1 MRNQAGPDKGRS
13 QGDGKRDLEDVVPD
27 GTQAT
32 AIMSTHGGADGGRSH
47 GGGRADNSRGPTNGC
62 GAGGGGA

>member
-1 MRNQAGPDKGRS
+1 MGR
-13 QGDGKRDLEDVVPD
+13 DRRDLEHAAPG

-32 AIMSTHGGADGGRSH
+32 AVMATHGGADGGRSH
-47 GGGRADNSRGPTNGC
+47 VGGRAYVSRGPTNGS

>member
-1 MRNQAGPDKGRS
+1 MGR
-13 QGDGKRDLEDVVPD
+13 DRRDLGHAAPG

-32 AIMSTHGGADGGRSH
+32 AMMATHGGADGGRSH
-47 GGGRADNSRGPTNGC
+47 VGGRAYVSRGPTNGS